1 MLVEATPQGGSE
13 HFGAEVWEKL
23 VLFKDLLVAEGEK
36 RGLIGPRELDKLW
49 SRHILNSTAI
59 LDYIDDGSSVADVGS
74 GAGFPGLVAAIVRPD
89 LDLHLIDS
97 LGRRTDWLVY
107 AVEELQLENVKIFNN
122 RAEELVGKVTCDVVT
137 ARAVAALKKLLP
149 WTMPL
154 AKPGGKLVL
163 LKGGRAEI
171 EIDDAD
177 KQLRKFNA
185 EWVDLYNVDVWGTP
199 ESTRVVVVKKC
210 N

>member
-1 MLVEATPQGGSE
+1 MLVEATPQGGIE

-97 LGRRTDWLVY
+97 LGRRTDWLLY
-107 AVEELQLENVKIFNN
+107 AVDELDLENVKIFNN

-154 AKPGGKLVL
+154 TKPGGKLVL

-185 EWVDLYNVDVWGTP
+185 EWVDLYNVDVWGTS
-199 ESTRVVVVKKC
+199 ESTRVVVVKRK
-210 N
+210 

>member
-1 MLVEATPQGGSE
+1 MLVEETPQGGIE

-97 LGRRTDWLVY
+97 LGRRTDWLLY
-107 AVEELQLENVKIFNN
+107 AVDELELENVKIFNN
-122 RAEELVGKVTCDVVT
+122 RAEELVGKVTSDVVT
-137 ARAVAALKKLLP
+137 ARAVASLKKLLP

-154 AKPGGKLVL
+154 TKPGGRLVL

-185 EWVDLYNVDVWGTP
+185 DWVDLYNVDVWGTS
-199 ESTRVVVVKKC
+199 ESTRVVVVKRK
-210 N
+210 